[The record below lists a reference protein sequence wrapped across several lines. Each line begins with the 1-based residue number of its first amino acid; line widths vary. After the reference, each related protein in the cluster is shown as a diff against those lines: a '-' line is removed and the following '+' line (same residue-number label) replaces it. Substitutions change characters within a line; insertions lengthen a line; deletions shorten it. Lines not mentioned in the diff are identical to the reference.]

1 MAVNAIF
8 LSIYRQKL
16 EAIMSEIHNTNTK
29 ISLGMSAEVQPQQL
43 GSAEGEDGLQTAR
56 KELEPT
62 PQLHAADDPIY

>member
-29 ISLGMSAEVQPQQL
+29 ISLGMRIYSHRNHHSL
-43 GSAEGEDGLQTAR
+43 GILLSLNPSVNLNR
-56 KELEPT
+56 
-62 PQLHAADDPIY
+62 YF